1 VRAGGILSQIAS
13 GCVLLFAVILFNFI
27 LLHAAPGDPAEALA
41 SATGGATEEILA
53 EIRKTYGLDLPLY
66 RQFFLYVGHILH
78 GDFGNSIYFGAPVTG
93 LILERVPPTILLVG
107 TALTFAVIVG
117 SLLGILA
124 AQRPTGTMSHVISI
138 LSLIGFSAP
147 VFWTGII
154 LLLVFASWI
163 PLFPVQG
170 MVDPRISG
178 GLFAQSIDVM
188 RHLVLPALTLGS
200 VYLAQYSRLS
210 RTSMM
215 EALSADYIR
224 TARAKGVGERS
235 VVYRHA
241 LRNAVLPIVT
251 VVGVQISHLLAGA
264 VLVETVFGWPGMGRL
279 AYESILRRDAPL
291 MLGILFFTALLV
303 IVANVLTD
311 IVYRAVDPRIRTR

>member
-1 VRAGGILSQIAS
+1 MRAGGVAGQIAS
-13 GCVLLFAVILFNFI
+13 GCVLLFAVIFFNFI
-27 LLHAAPGDPAEALA
+27 LLHAAPGDPAEALT
-41 SATGGATEEILA
+41 SATGGATKEILA

-66 RQFFLYVGHILH
+66 RQFVLYVDHILH
-78 GDFGNSIYFGAPVTG
+78 GDFGRSIYFGAPVTA
-93 LILERVPPTILLVG
+93 LILERVPATILLVG
-107 TALTFAVIVG
+107 TALAFAVVVG
-117 SLLGILA
+117 SLLGIFA
-124 AQRPTGTMSHVISI
+124 AQRPAGALSHFISV

-147 VFWTGII
+147 VFWTGIL

-170 MVDPRISG
+170 MVDPRVSG
-178 GLFAQSIDVM
+178 GVFAQSVDVLH
-188 RHLVLPALTLGS
+188 HLVLPALTLGS
-200 VYLAQYSRLS
+200 IYLAQYSRLA
-210 RTSMM
+210 RTSMI

-251 VVGVQISHLLAGA
+251 VVGVQVSHLLAGA

-303 IVANVLTD
+303 IVANILTD
-311 IVYRAVDPRIRTR
+311 SVYRIVDPRIRTR